1 MPMALCILSP
11 DTSEDGSPSHWHH
24 APLCLHTICSLI
36 PSNHPTKLATLVFI
50 FRCGEKSILITNHTS
65 VNRELLLKLGTEF
78 ESATV
83 EFSCEVTME
92 PDSEQ
97 EVGSSGV
104 GAGR

>member
-1 MPMALCILSP
+1 M
-11 DTSEDGSPSHWHH
+11 
-24 APLCLHTICSLI
+24 
-36 PSNHPTKLATLVFI
+36 
-50 FRCGEKSILITNHTS
+50 ITNHTS

-83 EFSCEVTME
+83 EFSCEVKME